1 MEQTKEL
8 IEYLVFFVEIFGIL
22 IIVGGMI
29 FAFLRYILPIGNH
42 PRTFE
47 CLRKELGR
55 ALLLGLE
62 VLVAGD
68 IIETVLIEPS
78 LKRVAALGI
87 IVIIRTVLSLSI
99 ETEISGQ
106 LPWRG
111 ASKEEA
117 SKKEEVV

>member
-1 MEQTKEL
+1 MEHILKL
-8 IEYLVFFVEIFGIL
+8 IEYLVFLVEIFGIL
-22 IIVGGMI
+22 LIVGGML
-29 FAFLRYILPIGNH
+29 FAFLRYALPLGNN

-78 LKRVAALGI
+78 LNRVAALGI
-87 IVIIRTVLSLSI
+87 IVIIRTILSLSI
-99 ETEISGQ
+99 EMEISGQ

-111 ASKEEA
+111 D
-117 SKKEEVV
+117 SKKETNKKEVV